1 MNAMSVTLADL
12 IEVRVVSSGDDCAMY
27 EFDPHGKGLR
37 LKNIHR
43 TPKPAPFDLA
53 EVPDSSLDD
62 TDNVPVWL
70 LTHRSVFPGTFV
82 TARPIGLLRSKDEAS
97 ELRWVI
103 AVPPADPQTETIRAI
118 SDLPEERW
126 QALLRYACSGSDE
139 DDMVVRWES
148 AAAALD
154 WIHQAKQETRVERAR
169 QEKAG
174 AAQPAWKPLGYLV
187 SGARRANETEPNSE
201 AEYAY
206 HQLPQRFQKYVDEYL
221 APDERILFAV
231 NRPMMKSGLRRSFF
245 SRATLQEGALFVT
258 DQQLSLVTEIL
269 PPGVSNIRYGY
280 IADTGPLERIE
291 TITTEALDD
300 QVAVLAVKW
309 QAASGSH
316 LVKWEFPRKA
326 LDELREVTQIAAN
339 WQPRPSDLR
348 LRRATPIELPEVPLR
363 DPAANDPDEIV
374 PVARRLEEV
383 IAREVTGVEKVL
395 ARALLPGRFDRR
407 GCAEV
412 IVVTTCRVV
421 RIPDPA
427 MATGSPRAIEVRHVT
442 SLEFSESILESYLAV
457 HYADQGRV
465 HTERIAYPF
474 TGVGFRDCFLALRR
488 QMVIRF

>member
-1 MNAMSVTLADL
+1 MSVTLGDL
-12 IEVRVVSSGDDCAMY
+12 MEVRVVTPGDDCAVY
-27 EFDPHGKGLR
+27 EFDPHGHGLR

-43 TPKPAPFDLA
+43 TPRPAPFDLA
-53 EVPDSSLDD
+53 EVPESSLDN

-82 TARPIGLLRSKDEAS
+82 TARPIGLLRSQNGTA

-103 AVPPADPQTETIRAI
+103 AVPQADPQAETITAI
-118 SDLPEERW
+118 GDLPEERR
-126 QALLRYACSGSDE
+126 QALLRYARNGSDE
-139 DDMVVRWES
+139 EDMFLRWES

-154 WIHQAKQETRVERAR
+154 WIHQAKQETRVARAR

-245 SRATLQEGALFVT
+245 SRATLQEGVLFVT

-280 IADTGPLERIE
+280 IADIGPLERIE
-291 TITTEALDD
+291 SATVKAVDE
-300 QVAVLAVKW
+300 QVAVLDVTW
-309 QAASGSH
+309 LAANGSH
-316 LVKWEFPRKA
+316 TVQWEFPRKA
-326 LDELREVTQIAAN
+326 LDELQEVTRIAAN
-339 WQPRPSDLR
+339 WQPRPNDLR
-348 LRRATPIELPEVPLR
+348 LRRATPIELPEIPLR
-363 DPAANDPDEIV
+363 DPAANDPNETV

-383 IAREVTGVEKVL
+383 IAREVTGAEKVL

-412 IVVTTCRVV
+412 IVVTTCRVL

-427 MATGSPRAIEVRHVT
+427 MATGSQRAIEVRHVT

-457 HYADQGRV
+457 HYVDQGRV

-488 QMVIRF
+488 QMAIR